1 MNSMDKKQLWYGE
14 LRTARGNTIVIHDQ
28 ALPEAS
34 PGRIYLYNS
43 TRESIIEYVKD
54 IVENNLH
61 DLDNDSLE
69 KAQANYAE
77 AWKQAKAEFMSKQK
91 GNLDLSPEIAPVA
104 TKSDESIDIEEE
116 PEITADVDDLR
127 SDWTDEEYEE

>member
-1 MNSMDKKQLWYGE
+1 MDKKQLWYGE

-54 IVENNLH
+54 IVEHNLH
-61 DLDNDSLE
+61 DLDKDSLA

-77 AWKQAKAEFMSKQK
+77 AWKQAKTEFMSKQK
-91 GNLDLSPEIAPVA
+91 GNLDLNPEA
-104 TKSDESIDIEEE
+104 TSTSAKSDESIDLDEE
-116 PEITADVDDLR
+116 PEITADVDDLQNE
-127 SDWTDEEYEE
+127 WTDEEYEE